1 MEFNKDKYNLN
12 KLKEMY
18 KGSEEEKTGAYL
30 VIKKHEID
38 ILEDNE
44 LVCLHIEY
52 CIDNGFYEESI
63 KLGEEAIKKYP
74 EDTKVQKVIE
84 PILGDKYKNRADKY
98 NQEKRSGGLLDNCC
112 CDACTPCCDC
122 CETCDICI
130 DFGGADTGCCD
141 IGDFC
146 FYDC

>member
-1 MEFNKDKYNLN
+1 M
-12 KLKEMY
+12 
-18 KGSEEEKTGAYL
+18 
-30 VIKKHEID
+30 
-38 ILEDNE
+38 
-44 LVCLHIEY
+44 CLHIKY

-112 CDACTPCCDC
+112 CDACTPCCDY

-130 DFGGADTGCCD
+130 DFGGADTGSV
-141 IGDFC
+141 ISVIFVSVIVKKNKSTYNIKIDF
-146 FYDC
+146 